1 MKKDVKKRCPHG
13 SDFPIRLMFAN
24 RAQVQANVFPVLADS
39 AIQRGIGFK
48 ATQQFVASSQL

>member
-1 MKKDVKKRCPHG
+1 
-13 SDFPIRLMFAN
+13 MFAS
-24 RAQVQANVFPVLADS
+24 RAQVQANVFTGLADS